1 MVKIKKS
8 IILLIALFIIFSYNV
23 FSEPVIYSEKF
34 RIDTS
39 LESDIIEIP
48 IYIKDATD
56 LYAFK
61 LDTTYDNSNLVS
73 FNDLVEGS
81 FLKQGNIELING
93 IDLDFTTHSSG
104 LIENVLLSRKSVE
117 TGATGNGQLFIL
129 KLNKLGD
136 GIIDLK
142 LNNIELSNSI
152 PEEITNFDVYYLI
165 PWTQNSEYE
174 INSNVNFYATY
185 ETQSSEINDADCK
198 IKIDSVNYNMAYDQ
212 ASKSYIYTKSFETTE
227 KKQYS
232 ITCDSFYT
240 VESSIMVVDTSTP
253 PIDPICG
260 NDILEEPEECDDGNI
275 ISNDGCSFECKKE
288 IINSDCTVDSDCDNS
303 LYCDGTEIC
312 NNGVCKS
319 GTPPIKNDNIDCTID
334 YCDEE
339 LNLIVNQ
346 ADHSICQNGLWCD
359 GTEIC
364 DINLGCQNGEIQT
377 CNDNIEC
384 SVDSCN
390 EGLNLSDNSG
400 SCLFDN
406 SNCDCNIDSDC
417 NDNNECTNDL
427 CGTNS
432 KCVNNPLNQTTC
444 DDNLFCTEKD
454 MCIEGICTGTK

>member
-1 MVKIKKS
+1 MKTLKSKISTALNNISKKAFGNSATIRNLIKPMVVNLLNIITMGKGISVNIGSQGIFKMSPQFYFSNWENFGEGHNSGFKYCLEQAKNKKVVLDIGAHIGLYS
-8 IILLIALFIIFSYNV
+8 MPLSRRMS
-23 FSEPVIYSEKF
+23 SEGKIYSFEPSSVN
-34 RIDTS
+34 RS
-39 LESDIIEIP
+39 
-48 IYIKDATD
+48 Y
-56 LYAFK
+56 
-61 LDTTYDNSNLVS
+61 
-73 FNDLVEGS
+73 
-81 FLKQGNIELING
+81 LKY
-93 IDLDFTTHSSG
+93 H
-104 LIENVLLSRKSVE
+104 
-117 TGATGNGQLFIL
+117 
-129 KLNKLGD
+129 
-136 GIIDLK
+136 LK